1 MERVVRLEIG
11 QWWADRSTNELG
23 RAGKAVRIEPKAME
37 VLMVL
42 AARAG
47 RVVSREELLAA
58 VWPGV
63 VVGDEALTQSII
75 KLRRALGDN
84 PRAPAYIETISKR
97 GYRLIVPVRPREAE
111 APAPARARRRLAAGW
126 LVAAALVALVPA
138 GAHVWRAFAPP
149 APAAGAAEAWDDR
162 RGGVFTLSVL
172 PFEAVGAGAGQADL
186 ARGISSDLM
195 TDLSRV
201 HRLRL
206 IAATAG
212 APAPKGASY
221 LVAGSVERAA
231 DVLRINVRLT
241 DNRTGQQLWSER
253 YERQY
258 GDLFALQ
265 DEISRRLSAMLPIKL
280 DEAAR
285 QRIAKRYTRSLD
297 AYDDFLRAQ
306 ALFLV
311 RRADANEEARAE
323 YRKAID
329 RDPNFARAYAG
340 LAMTYA
346 MDERLRPAA
355 AHGVALRK
363 AAELATTARQIDP
376 GIPEVYWALAFID
389 VQQRRHAQ
397 ALELLRKAIELNPSY
412 ADAYALMGGIY
423 TYVGRPSESIPLL
436 RTAIRL
442 NPSGGYL
449 YYLLL
454 GRAYLFEN
462 DLEQALINLREAS
475 ARNLPDLETRIYL
488 AAALAASGNTTDA
501 KWQADEI
508 RTLETGF
515 SLPRWLDTYPLTDP
529 GERKKLEGLLA
540 STGLTK

>member
-1 MERVVRLEIG
+1 MEVLARFRIG
-11 QWWADRSTNELG
+11 EWQVERTTNELV
-23 RAGKAVRIEPKAME
+23 RAGEALHIEPKAME
-37 VLMVL
+37 VLVAL
-42 AARAG
+42 ASRAG
-47 RVVSREELLAA
+47 QVVSREELLAA
-58 VWPGV
+58 VWPSV
-63 VVGDEALTQSII
+63 IVGDEALTQSVI

-97 GYRLIVPVRPREAE
+97 GYRLIAPVRACAEVPRTPER
-111 APAPARARRRLAAGW
+111 PRRRVATGW

-138 GAHVWRAFAPP
+138 GAYIWHAVAPP
-149 APAAGAAEAWDDR
+149 VPVEGAAVAWDGPH
-162 RGGVFTLSVL
+162 GGVFTVSVL
-172 PFEAVGAGAGQADL
+172 PFDALGSSAGQADL

-201 HRLRL
+201 QRLRL

-212 APAPKGASY
+212 APAPRGASY
-221 LVAGSVERAA
+221 LVSGSVERAA
-231 DVLRINVRLT
+231 DILRVNVRLT

-253 YERQY
+253 FERPY

-265 DEISRRLSAMLPIKL
+265 DEISRRLSAMLPVTL

-285 QRIAKRYTRSLD
+285 QRIAKRYTRSLE

-311 RRADANEEARAE
+311 RHADANEEARAD
-323 YRKAID
+323 YRMAID
-329 RDPNFARAYAG
+329 RDPSFARAYAG

-346 MDERLRPAA
+346 MDERLQAGGDRS
-355 AHGVALRK
+355 VALRK
-363 AAELATTARQIDP
+363 ASELATTARQIDP
-376 GIPEVYWALAFID
+376 DIPEVYWALAFVD

-397 ALELLRKAIELNPSY
+397 ALELLRKAIALNRSY

-423 TYVGRPSESIPLL
+423 TYIGHPSESIPLL
-436 RTAIRL
+436 RTAMRL

-462 DLEQALINLREAS
+462 DTEQALINLRQAS
-475 ARNLPDLETRIYL
+475 ARNRPDLETRIYL
-488 AAALAASGNTTDA
+488 AAALAAAGNAADA
-501 KWQADEI
+501 EWEAEEI
-508 RTLETGF
+508 RTLEAGF
-515 SLPRWLDTYPLTDP
+515 SLRRWLDTYPLTDS
-529 GERKKLEGLLA
+529 GERKRLEALLA
-540 STGLTK
+540 RSGL